1 LQTTW
6 SEQSIIEERQCRQQ
20 GGEGRG
26 QNNLSSY
33 HSMEPR
39 ATTRRCQNNPSSYN
53 SMKAKAKTG
62 RGQNN
67 PSSYHSMEPR
77 ATTG

>member
-1 LQTTW
+1 
-6 SEQSIIEERQCRQQ
+6 
-20 GGEGRG
+20 
-26 QNNLSSY
+26 
-33 HSMEPR
+33 
-39 ATTRRCQNNPSSYN
+39 
-53 SMKAKAKTG
+53 MKAKAKTG